1 MTVGETTIFLIFF
14 FPLLFLSGCVEEMT
28 GGEDATR
35 LSSKTVLRR
44 GNGGEPQTLDPARAE
59 DIHAFNVL
67 IDLYEGL
74 ITEAANGDLL
84 PGAAET
90 WEVSDDNLTYT
101 FSLREDARWSNG
113 ERVTASEFV
122 AGIRR
127 SVNPATLSPYSFLLH
142 PIRNV
147 PTVAAGEL
155 PPHEIAVRAIDES
168 TLAIELSTP
177 AKHFLGILAMPIA
190 FPLFRG
196 DDFDPQQFHM
206 PGKFVGNGPY
216 ILDLWSP
223 LEKIRLRR
231 NPKYRNAD
239 DVSIDFIEYFPT
251 DDPNAELSR
260 YRAGELDMT
269 ATVPTA
275 SILKLKESRSDELRI
290 SPSLALYYLAFD
302 LTEQPLDNSKL
313 RQALSMAIDRR
324 ALVELLGR
332 GEQAAYGIVP
342 PGVAGHEP
350 AGYAWQSLPDSDR
363 EARAQS
369 YYAEAGYDAD
379 NPLELKLTY
388 DAGDIH
394 EKVALAVSAMWN
406 VVLGAEIVL
415 EKKEWKYF
423 LATRDD
429 RVAWQVMR
437 FAWFG
442 DYNDATTFTDIFRA
456 NSPQNLPAYE
466 SAEYERLLDAAVLAD
481 SNESRVRLMT
491 SAERRLLEDYPLVPL
506 YFFVSKHLVSP
517 RVNNF
522 EPNVLDRHPSQF
534 LELTSTEPRR

>member
-1 MTVGETTIFLIFF
+1 V
-14 FPLLFLSGCVEEMT
+14 
-28 GGEDATR
+28 
-35 LSSKTVLRR
+35 
-44 GNGGEPQTLDPARAE
+44 
-59 DIHAFNVL
+59 
-67 IDLYEGL
+67 
-74 ITEAANGDLL
+74 
-84 PGAAET
+84 
-90 WEVSDDNLTYT
+90 
-101 FSLREDARWSNG
+101 
-113 ERVTASEFV
+113 
-122 AGIRR
+122 
-127 SVNPATLSPYSFLLH
+127 
-142 PIRNV
+142 
-147 PTVAAGEL
+147 
-155 PPHEIAVRAIDES
+155 
-168 TLAIELSTP
+168 
-177 AKHFLGILAMPIA
+177 
-190 FPLFRG
+190 
-196 DDFDPQQFHM
+196 
-206 PGKFVGNGPY
+206 
-216 ILDLWSP
+216 
-223 LEKIRLRR
+223 
-231 NPKYRNAD
+231 
-239 DVSIDFIEYFPT
+239 YFPT

-302 LTEQPLDNSKL
+302 LTEHPLDNSKL

-369 YYAEAGYDAD
+369 HYAEAGYSAD

-415 EKKEWKYF
+415 ETKEWKYF

-466 SAEYERLLDAAVLAD
+466 NAEYERLLDAAVLAD
-481 SNESRVRLMT
+481 SNESRVQLMT

-517 RVNNF
+517 QVENF
-522 EPNVLDRHPSQF
+522 EASVLDRHPSQF